1 MPKIHFRK
9 IRNLHFSQ
17 KFQMQ
22 RYFFELIGWILTS
35 EFEDVFTDSLDQPV
49 RELWPIITS
58 KATMVASVEV
68 KVLEQLFISV
78 QSEYMKLRFC
88 FPQPALTEVLET
100 ICVNHGF
107 PICMNARRVF
117 YSLVLTCRLIFL
129 QL

>member
-1 MPKIHFRK
+1 
-9 IRNLHFSQ
+9 
-17 KFQMQ
+17 MQ

-88 FPQPALTEVLET
+88 FPQPGLAEVLET

>member
-58 KATMVASVEV
+58 KATMED
-68 KVLEQLFISV
+68 
-78 QSEYMKLRFC
+78 
-88 FPQPALTEVLET
+88 
-100 ICVNHGF
+100 
-107 PICMNARRVF
+107 
-117 YSLVLTCRLIFL
+117 
-129 QL
+129 